1 MRRRGFTLI
10 ELLLVVLIAGLAVGL
25 AVPRFVESYK
35 GARLRNSVRTVVRL
49 HRFARSEAVLNQQEN
64 ALLFDLPRRTITL
77 ISIPEEREASG
88 FLDEEKD
95 ESIFD
100 EPAEEAQDEEAEEI
114 EQRIERSLEEDVA
127 ISDFECEIEEQ
138 EIDGIHWVAYFPNGM
153 CDPYSLRLVDP
164 DGEHS
169 ALIEIDSVSGK
180 VEVQYE

>member
-1 MRRRGFTLI
+1 MI
-10 ELLLVVLIAGLAVGL
+10 ELLLVVLIAGLVVGL

-49 HRFARSEAVLNQQEN
+49 HRFARSESVLNQQES
-64 ALLFDLPRRTITL
+64 ALLFDLPKRTITL
-77 ISIPEEREASG
+77 ISIPKQEEVSG
-88 FLDEEKD
+88 FLDQEQE

-100 EPAEEAQDEEAEEI
+100 DTPEETEEVAAQAI
-114 EQRIERSLEEDVA
+114 EQRIERSLEEDVS
-127 ISDFECEIEEQ
+127 IEDFECEIEEQ
-138 EIDGIHWVAYFPNGM
+138 EIEGIHWVGYFPNGM

-180 VEVQYE
+180 VEVEYD